1 MIVQDFYLQDYD
13 WKIRGYFAVDKYY
26 IDDILGD
33 LWYIG
38 LDGKNAK
45 NAYKNLYANKLNT
58 GLCFSNPEKRMT
70 IIVTAL
76 TSEAKE
82 FAHSWVHELTHCAC
96 HIAKEDS
103 IDKMSEEFAYLTGNL
118 AMQTFPA
125 VKKLLCD
132 CCRKE
137 H

>member
-1 MIVQDFYLQDYD
+1 MIVHDFYLRDYD
-13 WKIRGYFAVDKYY
+13 WTVRGYFAVDKYY

-45 NAYKNLYANKLNT
+45 DAYKNLYANKLNT
-58 GLCFSNPEKRMT
+58 GLCFSSAEKRMT
-70 IIVTAL
+70 IIVTAI
-76 TSEAKE
+76 TTEARE

-96 HIAKEDS
+96 HIAKAEG
-103 IDKMSEEFAYLTGNL
+103 IDKTSEEFAYLTGDL
-118 AMQTFPA
+118 ALQTFPV

-132 CCRKE
+132 CCRE
-137 H
+137 